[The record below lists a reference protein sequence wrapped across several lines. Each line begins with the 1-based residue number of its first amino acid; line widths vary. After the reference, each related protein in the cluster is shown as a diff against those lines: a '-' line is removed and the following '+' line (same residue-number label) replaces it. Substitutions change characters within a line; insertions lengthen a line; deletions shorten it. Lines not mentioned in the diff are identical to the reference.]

1 MRRCIESAY
10 NHTSHSRAKEW
21 EHGEVEEFWVSG
33 PSQREGTATGRRR
46 APRQIV
52 SMSQV
57 VQFFSSLDINSAFG
71 QKRSMGSGACPLE
84 FKWQDFLP
92 LYG

>member
-21 EHGEVEEFWVSG
+21 EHGEVEESWVSG
-33 PSQREGTATGRRR
+33 PSPPEGRRR

-52 SMSQV
+52 SVSQV
-57 VQFFSSLDINSAFG
+57 VQFFSSLDVNSAFG